1 MPAESQRMSAIA
13 GQLWAMPANLTV
25 PGGMLM
31 NRHSTQSDH
40 GFAMFQ

>member
-13 GQLWAMPANLTV
+13 EQLWAMPANLTV

-31 NRHSTQSDH
+31 NQHSTQSDH